1 MTRGQ
6 GFRPSTQEKMMF
18 SRLLNARLKATETAL
33 EEGRL
38 DEAYRLATSPDIA
51 KHRRGAA
58 VRQALGEKLYS
69 RAREHFAAERFT
81 EAMLDLDRAEASGYA
96 PDKVTVLRG
105 QIRTV
110 AEEVRRQERSRQERI
125 EAARHRI
132 EHGSLEAG
140 RRLLEHASEDDAAA
154 GALRQKVVDREAR
167 AGQMVADVGR
177 LLEHGHVADA
187 IERFREAKALHPRA
201 VGVGELESRICDL
214 VLTRAKSALETGRP
228 RQAAT
233 EIASLSDL
241 GERRPL
247 RRELEDALQW
257 VGKACDALRAW
268 RIDEAQQAI
277 GRLLNLHPD
286 VEWIQRAAA
295 DLKSVDERMMSLQA
309 GPLGEA
315 LDAGSAQPARQP
327 RRTKRSLKETIALP
341 KRGTA
346 EGPIPERLLL
356 MVDGGGS
363 YLMHRGERVTIGRA
377 VSNHPADVPIFSD
390 LAERHADVAGM
401 DDDYFLFSP
410 REVQVNGKKVTQA
423 LLQDGD
429 RVVLG
434 RKAKFTFRLPSRRSA
449 SATLDMSDGT
459 KLPDDVR
466 RVILFRGHAII
477 GYGRNAHA
485 RCSTAKQSLVLFER
499 GGELWVRPDG
509 HAEGPDEVRPVPIGE
524 SIEVDGVS
532 FVLKAAS
539 TGVST

>member
-1 MTRGQ
+1 M
-6 GFRPSTQEKMMF
+6 MMF

-33 EEGRL
+33 EDGRL

-58 VRQALGEKLYS
+58 VRQALGEKLYQ

-81 EAMLDLDRAEASGYA
+81 EAMLDLDRAEASEY
-96 PDKVTVLRG
+96 DVEKVKVLRG

-132 EHGSLEAG
+132 ERGSLEAG
-140 RRLLEHASEDDAAA
+140 RRLLENASADDAAA
-154 GALRQKVVDREAR
+154 GALRRKVEDREDR
-167 AGQMVADVGR
+167 AAKMLADVGR
-177 LLEHGHVADA
+177 MLEHGHVADA
-187 IERFREAKALHPRA
+187 IERFRDAKALHPHA
-201 VGVGELESRICDL
+201 VGAGELESRICDL
-214 VLTRAKSALETGRP
+214 VLTRAKSALESGRP

-233 EIASLSDL
+233 DVASLAEL
-241 GERRPL
+241 GEQRPL
-247 RRELEDALQW
+247 RRELDEALQW
-257 VGKACDALRAW
+257 VGQAGDALRAW
-268 RIDEAQQAI
+268 KIDDAQKAI

-286 VEWIQRAAA
+286 VEWIQQAAA
-295 DLKSVDERMMSLQA
+295 DLKSVDDRMMSLQS

-315 LDAGSAQPARQP
+315 LGDATAPPARPP
-327 RRTKRSLKETIALP
+327 RRTKRALAETMVLP

-346 EGPIPERLLL
+346 EGPLPERLLL
-356 MVDGGGS
+356 IVDGGGS
-363 YLMHRGERVTIGRA
+363 FLLHRGERVTIGRA

-401 DDDYFLFSP
+401 DEDYFLFSP

-485 RCSTAKQSLVLFER
+485 HCSTARQSLVLFER
-499 GGELWVRPDG
+499 GGELWVRPDS
-509 HAEGPDEVRPVPIGE
+509 HAESPDAVQPVPIGK

-532 FVLKAAS
+532 FVLKAAG
-539 TGVST
+539 TGVSA